1 MFLTKEIDYAVRVIR
16 ALSAGDRKTVE
27 FVSTK
32 EHMPHQYAY
41 KILKKLEK
49 MGLVQSVR
57 GREGGYYLAKP
68 LEDLTLLEIAAAI
81 GKPLV
86 LNQCLR
92 EGEPG
97 ACPNKGAHPQCTV
110 HLELGR
116 IQDVL
121 VMELQKK
128 SMLEILSAKDILS
141 DHPDEAELLP
151 ALAQEA

>member
-1 MFLTKEIDYAVRVIR
+1 MFLTKEIDYAVRVVR
-16 ALSAGDRKTVE
+16 ALAGGDRKTVE
-27 FVSTK
+27 FVANK

-49 MGLVQSVR
+49 VGFVQGVR

-68 LEDLTLLEIAAAI
+68 LEELTLLDIAASI

-92 EGEPG
+92 DGEFG

-110 HLELGR
+110 HIELGR

-121 VMELQKK
+121 VKELQKK
-128 SMLEILSAKDILS
+128 NMKEVLARKEGQPLEEFL
-141 DHPDEAELLP
+141 EA
-151 ALAQEA
+151 